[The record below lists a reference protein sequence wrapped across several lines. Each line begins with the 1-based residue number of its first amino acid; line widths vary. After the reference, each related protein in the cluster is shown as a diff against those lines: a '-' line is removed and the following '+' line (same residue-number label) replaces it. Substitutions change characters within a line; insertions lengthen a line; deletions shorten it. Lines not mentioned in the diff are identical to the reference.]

1 MKSFLVP
8 FAWLVVFRVPRT
20 GASWETLDCKDIT
33 SNTPVMELKRY
44 LFCNY
49 DSEVRPT
56 KDSRNATVV
65 RYGLSVI
72 HFEVDELANTLEM
85 LVWTRLQWTD
95 PHLTWNPSEFGDVST
110 IHVMSY
116 EIWVPDITL
125 HSATTQNIDVNMPIT
140 QCVLSHEGRV
150 LCVPVMVYKTH
161 CDSDH
166 TWWPYDMM
174 NCSVHVSP
182 WSYSNN
188 EIDVHLW
195 DDDLSVQDTA
205 DLNKHHLQW
214 RVMEILVSNRTIQ
227 SKFLLNFTSSIISYH
242 ILLQRYS
249 AMYIGIY
256 TTEAIVLM
264 TMTLMTLW
272 LEPNSTERMIIAN
285 LNFVL
290 HLIALQD
297 LCWVIPFNGSRS
309 PKLLRLYESSLI
321 MAAFSLILT
330 SILRHLQ
337 QLNTDAPA
345 WVSSGTVLILKSRV
359 GQILLMSTLD
369 PKVSAKMQLLNAD
382 DNTNLVSPNKTD
394 STWRY
399 ISILIGWLALFSI
412 FLVYVIMLGVFLPTS
427 TSPSHFA
434 HKE

>member
-1 MKSFLVP
+1 
-8 FAWLVVFRVPRT
+8 
-20 GASWETLDCKDIT
+20 
-33 SNTPVMELKRY
+33 MELKRY

-56 KDSRNATVV
+56 ENYRNATAV
-65 RYGLSVI
+65 RFGLNI
-72 HFEVDELANTLEM
+72 RHFEVDEVANTIELH
-85 LVWTRLQWTD
+85 VWTNLEWTD
-95 PHLTWNPSEFGDVST
+95 PHLTWKPSEFGDINS

-116 EIWVPDITL
+116 EIWVPDVTL
-125 HSATTQNIDVNMPIT
+125 HSATNQDIDVNMPIT
-140 QCVLSHEGRV
+140 QCILNHEGHV
-150 LCVPVMVYKTH
+150 LCVPVMVYRTH

-182 WSYSNN
+182 WSYSSN
-188 EIDVHLW
+188 EIDVHPW
-195 DDDLSVQDTA
+195 NDEYSAQETET
-205 DLNKHHLQW
+205 LNENHLQW
-214 RVMEILVSNRTIQ
+214 KVLEILMSNRTME
-227 SKFLLNFTSSIISYH
+227 SKFSLNFTSSFISYH
-242 ILLQRYS
+242 ILLKRYS
-249 AMYIGIY
+249 SMYIGIY
-256 TTEAIVLM
+256 TTLAIVLM

-272 LEPNSTERMIIAN
+272 LEPSSTERMIVAN

-290 HLIALQD
+290 HLISLQD
-297 LCWVIPFNGSRS
+297 LCWIIPFNGSRS
-309 PKLLRLYESSLI
+309 PQLLRFYESSLI
-321 MAAFSLILT
+321 VAAFSLILT

-337 QLNTDAPA
+337 QSKATAPT

-382 DNTNLVSPNKTD
+382 DNTNLVSPDKTD

-412 FLVYVIMLGVFLPTS
+412 LLVYVIMLAVFLPTS
-427 TSPSHFA
+427 ASASHFA
-434 HKE
+434 PNG